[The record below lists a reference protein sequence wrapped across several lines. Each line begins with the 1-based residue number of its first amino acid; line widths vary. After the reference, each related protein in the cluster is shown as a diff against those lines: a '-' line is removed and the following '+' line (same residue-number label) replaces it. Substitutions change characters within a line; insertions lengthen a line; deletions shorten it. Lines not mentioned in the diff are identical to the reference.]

1 MYKELLSKMKIEDKA
16 DMLTGIEMN
25 TKIKPEYGIT
35 DTIEM
40 SDGPSG
46 VRCIVKNPPEIKG
59 GDIAFPCPAAQ
70 AATWNTELIEKGGN
84 QLALNCIARGISMI
98 LAPGVNIVRSP
109 LCGRNYEYFSEDP
122 YLSGEMGAAY
132 VKGVEDYGVG
142 TSVKHYAAN
151 QQENHRR
158 VVNAEISERTLREI
172 YLAVFETIVKKTN
185 PTSVMCA
192 YNKVNGHYCSE
203 NKKLLTDILRDEWGY
218 DGAVISDWGAV
229 HDVGNAVKAGMDL
242 IMPSRKTIVE
252 EVMQAIDDKKITES
266 DVDRA
271 VECVLKMVKRINEM
285 PKTTE
290 KFDRATAHEVVV
302 DMANESIT
310 LLKNDGILPIKPNQY
325 KKIGV
330 VGYFGE
336 KPALGGG
343 GGSGIVSVE
352 EDSIDSPLDYIR
364 KYAGD
369 AEVMYAPL
377 YDELGGNISFAKMID
392 IQKIAKE
399 CEILIM
405 FAGYHAYWEVEGEDR
420 DSLELPIHMIR
431 LADECSRFCKNTVI
445 ITQTGAAYAPF
456 MRLVEPNAIVQMWY
470 AGEGGGRA
478 IADVLFGRTNPSG
491 KLPVTFMKKIN
502 PDIKFCANGR
512 YMDYKEGL
520 FVGYRYYDEH
530 TDEIWYPFGHGLSY
544 TKFEYSDLQIVSS
557 DSLSCEVSF
566 NVTNIGDV
574 AGKEVCQIYVAPLE
588 SSVVRP
594 VKELKGFEKVM
605 LAPGETKRVTV
616 YLDTRAFSY
625 YNTNLNDWHAESGRY
640 GILVGASSQDI
651 RLSGEMQIVNNNE
664 YTINREKW
672 SNITDKLIMAGD
684 DC

>member
-1 MYKELLSKMKIEDKA
+1 MYKELLSKMKLEDKA

-25 TKIKPEYGIT
+25 TKLKPEYGIK

-40 SDGPSG
+40 SDGPTG
-46 VRCIVKNPPEIKG
+46 VRCIVKNPPEIEG
-59 GDIAFPCPAAQ
+59 GDVAFPCPAAQ
-70 AATWNTELIEKGGN
+70 AATWNTELIEKGAN

-122 YLSGEMGAAY
+122 YLAGEMGVAY

-172 YLAVFETIVKKTN
+172 YLTVFEMIVKKTN

-229 HDVGNAVKAGMDL
+229 HNVGNAVKAGMDL

-271 VECVLKMVKRINEM
+271 VENILKMVKRINEM
-285 PKTTE
+285 PKPSE
-290 KFDRATAHEVVV
+290 RFDRNTAHEVVV
-302 DMANESIT
+302 DMASESIT
-310 LLKNDGILPIKPNQY
+310 LLKNDGILPIKPQEY

-343 GGSGIVSVE
+343 GGSGVVSVE
-352 EDSIDSPLDYIR
+352 EKSIDSPLEYIR
-364 KYAGD
+364 RHAGD
-369 AEVMYAPL
+369 TEVMYAPL

-392 IQKIAKE
+392 IQKVAKE
-399 CEILIM
+399 CDILIM

-445 ITQTGAAYAPF
+445 VTQTGAAYAPF

-478 IADVLFGRTNPSG
+478 IADILFGKTSPSG

-512 YMDYKEGL
+512 YMNYKEGL

-544 TKFEYSDLQIVSS
+544 TTFEYSDLRIVSS

-566 NVTNIGDV
+566 NVTNTGKM

-594 VKELKGFEKVM
+594 VKELKGFEKVQ

-640 GILVGASSQDI
+640 DILVGASSQDI
-651 RLSGEMQIVNNNE
+651 RLSGEVQIVNNNE

-684 DC
+684 E

>member
-16 DMLTGIEMN
+16 DMLTGIAMN
-25 TKIKPEYGIT
+25 TKIMPEYGIN

-84 QLALNCIARGISMI
+84 QLALNCIARGVSMI
-98 LAPGVNIVRSP
+98 LAPGVNIIRSP

-122 YLSGEMGAAY
+122 YLAGELGAAY
-132 VKGVEDYGVG
+132 VKGVQDYGVG

-158 VVNAEISERTLREI
+158 VVNAEISERALREI
-172 YLAVFETIVKKTN
+172 YLTVFEIIVKKTN

-218 DGAVISDWGAV
+218 DGAVVSDWGAV

-242 IMPSRKTIVE
+242 IMPSRKTIIE
-252 EVMQAIDDKKITES
+252 EVMQAMKDKKITES

-271 VECVLKMVKRINEM
+271 LTNILKMVKRINEM
-285 PKTTE
+285 PKPSE
-290 KFDRATAHEVVV
+290 KFDRSAAHEVAVE
-302 DMANESIT
+302 MAKESIT
-310 LLKNDGILPIKPNQY
+310 LLKNDNILPIKPGQY

-330 VGYFGE
+330 VGYFGD
-336 KPALGGG
+336 KPTLGGG
-343 GGSGIVSVE
+343 GGSGIVSVDDE
-352 EDSIDSPLDYIR
+352 SIDSPLAYIK

-369 AEVMYAPL
+369 TEVMYAPL
-377 YDELGGNISFAKMID
+377 YDELGGNISFANMID

-399 CEILIM
+399 CEIIIM
-405 FAGYHAYWEVEGEDR
+405 FAGNHPYWEVEGEDR

-431 LADECSRFCKNTVI
+431 LAEECSRFCENTVI
-445 ITQTGAAYAPF
+445 VTQTGSAYAPF
-456 MRLVEPNAIVQMWY
+456 MRLVEPKAIIQMWFS
-470 AGEGGGRA
+470 GEGGGRA
-478 IADVLFGRTNPSG
+478 VAEVLFGKANPSG

-512 YMDYKEGL
+512 YLDYKEGL

-530 TDEIWYPFGHGLSY
+530 TDEIWYPFGYGLSY
-544 TKFEYSDLQIVSS
+544 TTFEYSDLQIVSS
-557 DSLSCEVSF
+557 DSMSAEVSF
-566 NVTNIGDV
+566 NITNTGDM
-574 AGKEVCQIYVAPLE
+574 AGKEICQVYVAPME

-594 VKELKGFEKVM
+594 LKELKGFVKLSLE
-605 LAPGETKRVTV
+605 PGETRRVKI
-616 YLDTRAFSY
+616 YLDNRAFSY
-625 YNTNLNDWHAESGRY
+625 YNTNINDWHAESGRY

-651 RLSGEMQIVNNNE
+651 RLSGEVQIVNDDE
-664 YTINREKW
+664 YTINRDKW
-672 SNITDKLIMAGD
+672 TNITDKLIMAGD
-684 DC
+684 E